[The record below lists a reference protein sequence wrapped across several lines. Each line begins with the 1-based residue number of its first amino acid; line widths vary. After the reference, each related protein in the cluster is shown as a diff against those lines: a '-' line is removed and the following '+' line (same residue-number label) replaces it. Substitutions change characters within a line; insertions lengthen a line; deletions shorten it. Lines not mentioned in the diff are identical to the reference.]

1 MLTETTAPSLLFI
14 TSLVSLILIV
24 FQVSFLHKSRWDI
37 HNAQSIRRL
46 LALCVTIFIVFL
58 SALSGILGLVA
69 FHAGRTGDRSR
80 AARAGVGGKITV
92 VILQSGRKSLHT
104 GMSSSKSQN
113 RLKTVLVSAYMM
125 FLLNLKALVE
135 PIPSPYIGI
144 LTFGKV
150 RTLTAVMYSP
160 LIASR

>member
-14 TSLVSLILIV
+14 TSLVSLVLTA
-24 FQVSFLHKSRWDI
+24 FQLSFLHKSRWDI

-80 AARAGVGGKITV
+80 AARAGVGGKIIV
-92 VILQSGRKSLHT
+92 VILQSGRKSLHNLIVEDSNPT
-104 GMSSSKSQN
+104 QIRSSLGVHDVSSESESSSRAYTLAIHRHSQLWKSEDSHSCD
-113 RLKTVLVSAYMM
+113 VLPARS
-125 FLLNLKALVE
+125 K
-135 PIPSPYIGI
+135 
-144 LTFGKV
+144 
-150 RTLTAVMYSP
+150 
-160 LIASR
+160 